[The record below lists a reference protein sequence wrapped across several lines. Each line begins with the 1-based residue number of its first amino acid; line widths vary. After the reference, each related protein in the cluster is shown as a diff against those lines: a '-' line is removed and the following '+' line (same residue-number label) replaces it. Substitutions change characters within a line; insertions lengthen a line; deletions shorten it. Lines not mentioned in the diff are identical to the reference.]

1 VSYFVAYNCN
11 PSSKLHNPTL
21 PPVIN
26 NASSPQPVNNCDLT
40 PNESLNIRCIL
51 DERGENTVKDG
62 SFWGR
67 LKANLSSFCVKSI
80 GELASDVLQ
89 MNFASNFLIRNEA
102 KYFPFAQQNITNED
116 MSNVINANNKHMTLC
131 INWRAAV
138 SDNGA
143 NVRMALGQ
151 HFVQIDHLFE
161 S

>member
-1 VSYFVAYNCN
+1 
-11 PSSKLHNPTL
+11 
-21 PPVIN
+21 
-26 NASSPQPVNNCDLT
+26 
-40 PNESLNIRCIL
+40 
-51 DERGENTVKDG
+51 
-62 SFWGR
+62 
-67 LKANLSSFCVKSI
+67 
-80 GELASDVLQ
+80 